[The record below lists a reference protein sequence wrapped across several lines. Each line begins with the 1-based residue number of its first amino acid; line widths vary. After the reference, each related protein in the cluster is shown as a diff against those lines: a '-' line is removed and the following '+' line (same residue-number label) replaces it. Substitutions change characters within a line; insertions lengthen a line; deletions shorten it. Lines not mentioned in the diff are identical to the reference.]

1 MMSLFFWWSVHVG
14 LVNKIMNTIA
24 ESTSSMNT
32 VKQETVIST
41 YKP

>member
-1 MMSLFFWWSVHVG
+1 MISLFFWWGVG
-14 LVNKIMNTIA
+14 LVYKNMNKIA
-24 ESTSSMNT
+24 ESTCSMNN